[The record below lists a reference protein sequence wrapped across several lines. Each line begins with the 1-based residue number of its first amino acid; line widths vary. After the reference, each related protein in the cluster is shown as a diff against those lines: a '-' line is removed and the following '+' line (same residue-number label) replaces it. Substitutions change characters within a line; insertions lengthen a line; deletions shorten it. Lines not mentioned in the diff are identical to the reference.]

1 MRKKVL
7 SLTLVAA
14 MMAGCLAGCGN
25 AESKDE
31 GTTAAAG
38 DSTTQAAASEDA
50 IQNLIAATTGT
61 VDLSVWASE
70 EDQDLTTQVIEEFK
84 KKYSDVDF
92 NITLGA
98 ESESKAKDDI
108 LVDVEAAPDVFAFA
122 DDWLRLVHFK
132 PVQATYTLMLQTR
145 MWQLLLRQLLLMEHY
160 MHIQ

>member
-70 EDQDLTTQVIEEFK
+70 EDQDLTTQVIENSRK
-84 KKYSDVDF
+84 S
-92 NITLGA
+92 IQTLTSTSH
-98 ESESKAKDDI
+98 SELS
-108 LVDVEAAPDVFAFA
+108 
-122 DDWLRLVHFK
+122 
-132 PVQATYTLMLQTR
+132 QSQ
-145 MWQLLLRQLLLMEHY
+145 RQRT
-160 MHIQ
+160 ISW

>member
-92 NITLGA
+92 NITVRVKG
-98 ESESKAKDDI
+98 KGRY
-108 LVDVEAAPDVFAFA
+108 PG
-122 DDWLRLVHFK
+122 R
-132 PVQATYTLMLQTR
+132 R
-145 MWQLLLRQLLLMEHY
+145 
-160 MHIQ
+160 

>member
-25 AESKDE
+25 ADSKDE

-38 DSTTQAAASEDA
+38 DSTTQAAASDDA
-50 IQNLIAATTGT
+50 IQNLIDATTGT

-98 ESESKAKDDI
+98 ESESKTWY
-108 LVDVEAAPDVFAFA
+108 LLPDPGASRFCRRRKIFQERKRSHSG
-122 DDWLRLVHFK
+122 L
-132 PVQATYTLMLQTR
+132 
-145 MWQLLLRQLLLMEHY
+145 
-160 MHIQ
+160 

>member
-25 AESKDE
+25 ADSKDE

-38 DSTTQAAASEDA
+38 DSTTQAAASDDA
-50 IQNLIAATTGT
+50 IQNLIDATTGT

-98 ESESKAKDDI
+98 ESES
-108 LVDVEAAPDVFAFA
+108 
-122 DDWLRLVHFK
+122 R
-132 PVQATYTLMLQTR
+132 QR
-145 MWQLLLRQLLLMEHY
+145 MISW
-160 MHIQ
+160 

>member
-25 AESKDE
+25 ADSKDE

-38 DSTTQAAASEDA
+38 DSTTQAAASDDA
-50 IQNLIAATTGT
+50 IQNLIDATTGT

-84 KKYSDVDF
+84 KK
-92 NITLGA
+92 
-98 ESESKAKDDI
+98 
-108 LVDVEAAPDVFAFA
+108 VF
-122 DDWLRLVHFK
+122 RC
-132 PVQATYTLMLQTR
+132 
-145 MWQLLLRQLLLMEHY
+145 
-160 MHIQ
+160 

>member
-25 AESKDE
+25 ADSKDE

-38 DSTTQAAASEDA
+38 DSTTQAAASDDA
-50 IQNLIAATTGT
+50 IQNLIDATTGT

-98 ESESKAKDDI
+98 ESCAVNRSRI
-108 LVDVEAAPDVFAFA
+108 
-122 DDWLRLVHFK
+122 RSRICG
-132 PVQATYTLMLQTR
+132 VQAARGY
-145 MWQLLLRQLLLMEHY
+145 LLPL
-160 MHIQ
+160 

>member
-25 AESKDE
+25 ADSKDE

-38 DSTTQAAASEDA
+38 DSTQAAASDDA
-50 IQNLIAATTGT
+50 IQNLIDATTGT

-122 DDWLRLVHFK
+122 DDQINELVK
-132 PVQATYTLMLQTR
+132 AGALQPVQAT
-145 MWQLLLRQLLLMEHY
+145 
-160 MHIQ
+160 

>member
-25 AESKDE
+25 ADSKDE

-38 DSTTQAAASEDA
+38 DS
-50 IQNLIAATTGT
+50 
-61 VDLSVWASE
+61 
-70 EDQDLTTQVIEEFK
+70 TTQVIEEFK

-122 DDWLRLVHFK
+122 DDQINERS
-132 PVQATYTLMLQTR
+132 A
-145 MWQLLLRQLLLMEHY
+145 
-160 MHIQ
+160 